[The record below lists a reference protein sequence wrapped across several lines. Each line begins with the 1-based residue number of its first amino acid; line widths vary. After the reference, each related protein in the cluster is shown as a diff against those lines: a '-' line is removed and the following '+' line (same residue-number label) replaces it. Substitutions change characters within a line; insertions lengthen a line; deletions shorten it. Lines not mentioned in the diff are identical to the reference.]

1 MKKINIAPQDTL
13 TGKFNTLRTGVKS
26 NLMDVLGKDLYS
38 ILETK
43 EVKRDAPFG
52 FKSTFNL
59 EDKSLNFRKNFGKD
73 WQFDFD
79 VTKPKSWDV
88 RMNLKKEF

>member
-1 MKKINIAPQDTL
+1 MKKINIAPLDTL
-13 TGKFNTLRTGVKS
+13 TSKFDTLRTGVKS
-26 NLMDVLGKDLYS
+26 SLMDVLGKDLYS

-59 EDKSLNFRKNFGKD
+59 EDKSLNFSKKLRKD
-73 WQFDFD
+73 WQFDLD
-79 VTKPKSWDV
+79 ITKPKPWNV
-88 RMNLKKEF
+88 KATLKKEF